1 MCDVLDVPRSSYDQS
16 LNNTISNR
24 ERENNKL
31 TERIIEIHNNSDK
44 RYGAPK
50 IHHLLNE
57 EGYQVSLKRVQ
68 RLMKKANIR
77 STTVKKFRPTS
88 SKEKV
93 VERENILQRDFSTE
107 TINEKWVGDITY
119 IHTLKHGWCY
129 LASVMDLHK
138 IGRAHV

>member
-1 MCDVLDVPRSSYDQS
+1 MCDVLDVPRSTYYQS
-16 LNNTISNR
+16 LNKTTSNR

-31 TERIIEIHNNSDK
+31 KKRIIEIHNDSDK

-57 EGYQVSLKRVQ
+57 EGYKVSLKRVQ

-77 STTVKKFRPTS
+77 SITVKKFRPTP

-93 VERENILQRDFSTE
+93 VERENILDSDFSKKKIN
-107 TINEKWVGDITY
+107 TIWIRDITY
-119 IHTLKHGWCY
+119 INHINLRWF
-129 LASVMDLHK
+129 
-138 IGRAHV
+138 